1 MEEVHDKV
9 DLDLVEDRITSHQP
23 SFSPRLSPSIEEV
36 LSDEELPDFEPEG
49 YLHEFADE
57 VLESTPAR
65 PTVPSTRRPA
75 GKRLRETTPS
85 PDLATYFDAYGT
97 SNADRIRMCAAYASY
112 LRTLQPPKVKKQ
124 KK

>member
-9 DLDLVEDRITSHQP
+9 DLDLVEQRFTAHQP
-23 SFSPRLSPSIEEV
+23 SPPPSPGIEEV
-36 LSDEELPDFEPEG
+36 LSDEELPDFEPHG
-49 YLHEFADE
+49 YLHEFADD
-57 VLESTPAR
+57 VLETTPPR
-65 PTVPSTRRPA
+65 PTLPSTRRPA

-97 SNADRIRMCAAYASY
+97 TNADRIRMCAAYASY
-112 LRTLQPPKVKKQ
+112 LRTLQPPKVKKA

>member
-9 DLDLVEDRITSHQP
+9 DLDLVEQRFTAHQPSPPP
-23 SFSPRLSPSIEEV
+23 SFSPEVEEV
-36 LSDEELPDFEPEG
+36 LSDEELPDFEPHG
-49 YLHEFADE
+49 YLHEFADD
-57 VLESTPAR
+57 VLETTPAR

-112 LRTLQPPKVKKQ
+112 LRTLQPPKVKKA

>member
-1 MEEVHDKV
+1 MEEVRDKI
-9 DLDLVEDRITSHQP
+9 DIDLVEQRLTSHQP
-23 SFSPRLSPSIEEV
+23 SPPPSFSPDVEEV
-36 LSDEELPDFEPEG
+36 LSDEELPDFEPHG
-49 YLHEFADE
+49 YLHEFADD
-57 VLESTPAR
+57 VVESTPPR
-65 PTVPSTRRPA
+65 PTLPSTRRPA

-112 LRTLQPPKVKKQ
+112 LRTLQPPKVKKA